1 MNASERK
8 KKMRK
13 NLRNKSKE
21 WNKLTAGIALT
32 AAFVVWT
39 LLIKNIDVKAVGSG
53 ESYVGFAAV
62 NVWFHNLTGV
72 YWNLY
77 TITDWLG
84 LVPLFVCIAF
94 GILGLIQLIKRRN
107 MFKVDTDILILG
119 IYYIV
124 VILAYLI
131 FEMVPINYRPM
142 LIDGHLE
149 ASYPSSTTLL
159 VLSVMPTLKYQ
170 IDRRVK
176 SVRVIKANTVF
187 VIVFSVFVVIG
198 RLISGVHWL
207 TDIIGALFLSIG
219 LFLIYEGAVEK
230 IESDRKSFRQ
240 EES

>member
-1 MNASERK
+1 
-8 KKMRK
+8 MRK

-21 WNKLTAGIALT
+21 WNKLTAGIALI

-39 LLIKNIDVKAVGSG
+39 LLIKNIDVKAVGPGKSC
-53 ESYVGFAAV
+53 VGFAVV

-72 YWNLY
+72 HWNLY
-77 TITDWLG
+77 TITDGLG

-94 GILGLIQLIKRRN
+94 GILGLVQFIKRRN
-107 MFKVDTDILILG
+107 LFNVDTDILMLG

-131 FEMVPINYRPM
+131 FEMVPINYRTV

-159 VLSVMPTLKYQ
+159 ILSVMPTLKYQ

-176 SVRVIKANTVF
+176 SARVQKANTVF
-187 VIVFSVFVVIG
+187 VIVFSVFMVIG

-207 TDIIGALFLSIG
+207 TDIIAALFLSIG
-219 LFLIYEGAVEK
+219 LFLIYKGAVEK
-230 IESDRKSFRQ
+230 YNSDRKSFGQ